1 MWSVV
6 SEVNEFLK
14 ELNISIINDKNFF
27 RKHLGNKGLHVNTYG
42 VARLTMNLI
51 APLRKFMI

>member
-1 MWSVV
+1 MRSVV
-6 SEVNEFLK
+6 SEVEFLK
-14 ELNISIINDKNFF
+14 ELNISIINDKNII